1 MFQIQDRIQHMA
13 NRGHQFHLQTFLY
26 SKVKERRMEKYI
38 AKWDVKRAHLRKQNE
53 QNVPTR
59 RLSFSFIHLRQD
71 DLTRRIQQILQ

>member
-38 AKWDVKRAHLRKQNE
+38 AKWDVKKG
-53 QNVPTR
+53 
-59 RLSFSFIHLRQD
+59 SFKKTKRTKRPDTTSFFLFYS
-71 DLTRRIQQILQ
+71 LTAR

>member
-1 MFQIQDRIQHMA
+1 
-13 NRGHQFHLQTFLY
+13 
-26 SKVKERRMEKYI
+26 MEKYI

>member
-53 QNVPTR
+53 PR